1 MERTRRA
8 EQRVRKLLELAHLI
22 AADYFTKP
30 SDELVFGIFHQLS
43 MELGSADL
51 QAPGAVA
58 VGTVH

>member
-1 MERTRRA
+1 MDKTERA

-22 AADYFTKP
+22 AADYFKKP

-43 MELGSADL
+43 MELGPAAL
-51 QAPGAVA
+51 RTPGVEV

>member
-1 MERTRRA
+1 MDKTKRA

-43 MELGSADL
+43 MELGSTDL

-58 VGTVH
+58 VGMVH